1 MWTKLKLHNQC
12 LQILISFIY
21 LIHSYY
27 SKYLY
32 NEFIDMN
39 KIHNIQS
46 NLTQPYQIIIPI
58 KESSIINSNS
68 INISELMQTYNIQ
81 LKTSIEE
88 DEEESGGEGNGEKE
102 EIVKHNSHSKI
113 INFEILDISSNL
125 LVAYQQLNQN
135 NLLNIIDLNSMN
147 GIIKFNI
154 PLDRERIC
162 NDIQM
167 TNKQC
172 KIILL
177 LAAYKQS
184 IQSNQIQ
191 TITNHNYNQYHN
203 ELICIE
209 LIINLLDINDNSPY
223 FPQIPGMDNHPR
235 IINIEEECPIGIM
248 ISLPIANDIDS
259 IENGIIKYE
268 LLPITTTV
276 DILQLFEIVQF
287 RGSRIQCEDMSS
299 NGIHNFNY
307 TYLLNQETNNDLFPI
322 IPCLKVVGR
331 LDREQVSRYAVR
343 LVAIDTGGRK
353 GEIILRIIIRDI
365 NDHAPLWGDKLET
378 DLSTSSLLFM
388 GSERITFQ
396 SNEMIEDNG
405 YGRIIVKYTFQIP
418 ECTNQRQLLRL
429 NANDMDESESDYGR
443 IKYHLN
449 DQTQDFEQLR
459 QRIFISG
466 DYIYLTDLGLKDLN
480 QANLTIIVTATD
492 GAGKSSDAWIHLLV
506 QDCNDHKPMILM
518 RNTEFS
524 LVENTVGKQQLI
536 SLITVR
542 DLDLTTSPNS
552 EFYCSLND
560 TTYLTLYEVMSGP
573 KLNDQRYQESNLNTI
588 NKHDGFLSHRHN
600 NEDEKNTGFFRQG
613 RWVVYRLE
621 SKNSSSFD
629 REATPYYNVLL
640 QCSDKGSPMLT
651 SNRLIT
657 INILD
662 VNDNAPIF
670 IMPNQLQSANLFP
683 VNAENHKKLFYQS
696 ISSLSTSVRQK
707 ADQPFIYHFNLPENS
722 LRGTIV
728 GSVHAIDLDAGDN
741 GRVTFQLKSQIP
753 FYLNKPI
760 SSSTK
765 NHNTT
770 DTTDHIINDKQNDS
784 RNEKESINMD
794 HVFNLAP
801 NGDIQ
806 LIDELDRETI
816 DRYELHIIVNDNA
829 KINRLSATATV
840 IIKIDDV
847 NDCRPEFFGDYIFE
861 IVESYGSSTIHQIL
875 GSIVAT
881 DMDLGRNGSITYQL
895 GAQQDNRNNNMN
907 NNPNSMDNKPPSSTN
922 TFGSRLI
929 QISHDGKLTVYG
941 VIDREKTPVIVLTV
955 IAEDNGI
962 PVKLSNSVTV
972 TIHVLDLNDNKPRF
986 IESSSRPQSVNMDET
1001 FKGNSDNTRMNI
1013 VSPALGFKL
1022 NLSLDTNVGT
1032 LLTVF
1037 EAYDPDNG
1045 PNGTLVFD
1053 MAYSGALGLSHDV
1066 KNLKSGKSDE
1076 DSSDMP
1082 TFTLQPDG
1090 RLLLSKRLA
1099 YSDMISPT
1107 PNSFPKRYRR
1117 PDRLLIRVSDKGPTP
1132 EQSVTSLQIFYY
1144 DPIDTIHNAYSENY
1158 FDMVNAKTDVNR
1170 NSEYASVHQNK
1181 EISKSKHYAYKPNR
1195 QAFLGS
1201 SGGGKPS
1208 SQSYK
1213 RSELTHSKP
1222 YTLPAMY
1229 LLALAVCLALI
1240 LVIISFGCFYVKL
1253 RRTSMTNK
1261 SEEKYDSISK
1271 SEIHTDSL
1279 INCKKNNNGDIRLD
1293 STLTS
1298 HSNNDESQINTGS
1311 QNKIFSDFGI
1321 STINCRS
1328 LSPTYIVRAYDHINV
1343 VPSNDPH
1350 TNTIMSIPHSTMDS
1364 SDYTPLSISQINS
1377 LQSSCLSPSVLQND
1391 LNKQVINNNQR
1402 RFENAYLL
1410 KPCDLLYEDQTS
1422 PMLFNQLELYKTLNR
1437 QKQYS
1442 KLSNHPVEVITE
1454 NTFDEKDD
1462 IRNIGKI
1469 FQASISDSVSTFI
1482 DSKCQNNKPTLMSF
1496 EGKLADA
1503 PTDNKHSFKLNQLLP
1518 VSKTSQLSSSTIT
1531 NTTTNT
1537 SNDCNSNKDN
1547 FSTIQKP
1554 KFKLFSTKKNELHK
1568 NNTNIDNYSRLK
1580 GGDSHLAVDPNQM
1593 TNNKNGNSN
1602 GLPQITSSFV

>member
-1 MWTKLKLHNQC
+1 MCIKQKLHRYN
-12 LQILISFIY
+12 LQILIFLLY
-21 LIHSYY
+21 FIHSCYNK
-27 SKYLY
+27 SIY
-32 NEFIDMN
+32 NELMN
-39 KIHNIQS
+39 MNEINNRQT
-46 NLTQPYQIIIPI
+46 NLTQPYQILLTM
-58 KESSIINSNS
+58 KESSIINTDL
-68 INISELMQTYNIQ
+68 INISNIMRNYNIQ
-81 LKTSIEE
+81 LKTSMNEF
-88 DEEESGGEGNGEKE
+88 N
-102 EIVKHNSHSKI
+102 KHTTLKI
-113 INFEILDISSNL
+113 MNFEILDISSNL
-125 LVAYQQLNQN
+125 LTAYQQRNQN
-135 NLLNIIDLNSMN
+135 NLLNIIDLNSIN
-147 GIIKFNI
+147 GIIKFNV

-162 NDIQM
+162 NDLQY

-172 KIILL
+172 TITLL
-177 LAAYKQS
+177 IAAYKM
-184 IQSNQIQ
+184 N
-191 TITNHNYNQYHN
+191 NHDINHHDQDEELMNNEEYNKYNN

-209 LIINLLDINDNSPY
+209 LIITLLDINDNSPY
-223 FPQIPGMDNHPR
+223 FPQISDKDNHPR
-235 IINIEEECPIGIM
+235 IITIEEECPIGTM

-268 LLPITTTV
+268 LYPITKQME
-276 DILQLFEIVQF
+276 IIQLFEIVQF
-287 RGSRIQCEDMSS
+287 RGSRIQCEDMS
-299 NGIHNFNY
+299 NKGIHDINY
-307 TYLLNQETNNDLFPI
+307 TYNLNQEINQDLLPI
-322 IPCLKVVGR
+322 IPCLKIIGR

-365 NDHAPLWGDKLET
+365 NDHAPLWADKLET
-378 DLSTSSLLFM
+378 ELSTGSLLFM

-396 SNEMIEDNG
+396 SNEIIENNEH
-405 YGRIIVKYTFQIP
+405 GRTIVKYTFQIP

-429 NANDMDESESDYGR
+429 NANDMDEAESDYGR

-524 LVENTVGKQQLI
+524 LVENTIGKQQLI

-573 KLNDQRYQESNLNTI
+573 KLSDQRYQESNLNTN
-588 NKHDGFLSHRHN
+588 NKHDGFLSHRHDN
-600 NEDEKNTGFFRQG
+600 DDEKNTGSFRQG

-621 SKNSSSFD
+621 SKNSTSFD

-657 INILD
+657 VNILD
-662 VNDNAPIF
+662 VNDNAPMF
-670 IMPNQLQSANLFP
+670 ILPNQPQSAHLFP
-683 VNAENHKKLFYQS
+683 VNSESHRKVFYQS
-696 ISSLSTSVRQK
+696 VSSSSNSVRQK
-707 ADQPFIYHFNLPENS
+707 TDQSFIYHFNLPENS

-753 FYLNKPI
+753 FYSNKPI
-760 SSSTK
+760 SLNTK

-770 DTTDHIINDKQNDS
+770 VATNHINNDKQNDS
-784 RNEKESINMD
+784 RNEKESIYMD

-806 LIDELDRETI
+806 LINELDREII
-816 DRYELHIIVNDNA
+816 DCYELHIIVSDNA
-829 KINRLSATATV
+829 KINRLSSTATV

-895 GAQQDNRNNNMN
+895 GAQQDSRNDNINNNDHN
-907 NNPNSMDNKPPSSTN
+907 LIINKSPSSTN

-941 VIDREKTPVIVLTV
+941 VIDREKTPIIVLTV

-986 IESSSRPQSVNMDET
+986 IESSSRSQSVNKDET
-1001 FKGNSDNTRMNI
+1001 LKGNLDNTGMNI

-1045 PNGTLVFD
+1045 PNGTVVFN
-1053 MAYSGALGLSHDV
+1053 MAYSGALGISHDV
-1066 KNLKSGKSDE
+1066 KKLKSGKTDE
-1076 DSSDMP
+1076 DISDIP
-1082 TFTLQPDG
+1082 TFTLQTDG

-1144 DPIDTIHNAYSENY
+1144 DPIDTIHNTYSEDY
-1158 FDMVNAKTDVNR
+1158 FHMVNAKSDANR

-1181 EISKSKHYAYKPNR
+1181 ETSKSKHYAYKTNR
-1195 QAFLGS
+1195 QALLGS
-1201 SGGGKPS
+1201 SGGGKLS
-1208 SQSYK
+1208 SQSYT
-1213 RSELTHSKP
+1213 RSELNNSKP
-1222 YTLPAMY
+1222 FTLPAMY

-1253 RRTSMTNK
+1253 RRTSLTNK
-1261 SEEKYDSISK
+1261 GEEKYDSIGK

-1279 INCKKNNNGDIRLD
+1279 ISCKKNNNGDIRLD
-1293 STLTS
+1293 STLS
-1298 HSNNDESQINTGS
+1298 SRSKNDESQIITGS

-1321 STINCRS
+1321 NTINCRS

-1364 SDYTPLSISQINS
+1364 SDYTPLSINQIHS
-1377 LQSSCLSPSVLQND
+1377 LQNSCLSPSVLQND

-1402 RFENAYLL
+1402 LFKNAYLL
-1410 KPCDLLYEDQTS
+1410 KPCDSLYEDQAS
-1422 PMLFNQLELYKTLNR
+1422 PMLFNQLELCKTLNR

-1442 KLSNHPVEVITE
+1442 ILSNHPVEVINK
-1454 NTFDEKDD
+1454 NTFNEDDD

-1469 FQASISDSVSTFI
+1469 FQANISDSVSTFI
-1482 DSKCQNNKPTLMSF
+1482 DSKCQNNKPTLISF
-1496 EGKLADA
+1496 EGKLTDIS
-1503 PTDNKHSFKLNQLLP
+1503 TDNKHGFKQNQLLP
-1518 VSKTSQLSSSTIT
+1518 VSETSVLSSSTTTNT
-1531 NTTTNT
+1531 NTTTTNNNNNN
-1537 SNDCNSNKDN
+1537 SNDCHSNKDN
-1547 FSTIQKP
+1547 FSTIHKP
-1554 KFKLFSTKKNELHK
+1554 KFKLFSTKKYESHK
-1568 NNTNIDNYSRLK
+1568 NNINSDHYNQLK
-1580 GGDSHLAVDPNQM
+1580 GDDSQLIIDPNQM
-1593 TNNKNGNSN
+1593 TSNNNGNSN
-1602 GLPQITSSFV
+1602 NLPQITSSFV